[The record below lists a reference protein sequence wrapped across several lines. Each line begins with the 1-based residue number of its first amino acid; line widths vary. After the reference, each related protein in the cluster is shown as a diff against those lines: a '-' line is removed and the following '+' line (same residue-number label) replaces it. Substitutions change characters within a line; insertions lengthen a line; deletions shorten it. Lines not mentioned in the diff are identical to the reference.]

1 MPLQEKEKSV
11 GVLAL
16 MRGRGGEL
24 GFNGRFCGWRLLQL
38 DSLCGV
44 NVWRLDR
51 AHAGAAVPHGA
62 ASSLKVGIQRKGRGP
77 ATGLS
82 RDLMAFRDG
91 TFICSLFRSL
101 RMDAPL
107 VSSRLVSCVGRRLG
121 FPGTA

>member
-1 MPLQEKEKSV
+1 MSV
-11 GVLAL
+11 RILAL

-51 AHAGAAVPHGA
+51 AHMGRAVPHGA
-62 ASSLKVGIQRKGRGP
+62 ASRFKVAMQRREKNP

-82 RDLMAFRDG
+82 RDLMTFRDG